1 MSRAM
6 RRIGERPRWGRSR
19 LPFRKLGR
27 AKRTLAGSEGIDFHR
42 PQQNVYRPDMSSR
55 SRCEALLAP
64 PYFPQRLLDF

>member
-1 MSRAM
+1 
-6 RRIGERPRWGRSR
+6 
-19 LPFRKLGR
+19 
-27 AKRTLAGSEGIDFHR
+27 LAGSEGIDFHR